1 MKTIATVYLIAPL
14 IMPIWFLGLSMVGT
28 TNASFP
34 ITVTDDLGRS
44 ITITSPPERIVCI
57 APSTTEIVYALG
69 LGDRVVGVDRHSDY
83 PSEAVSKQYISDI
96 YTPNPEEVA
105 ALSPDLVVMHS
116 FYGPGDPNVEA
127 IENLGINVIALKP
140 RSLNEILNDIKLVGI
155 ATGKLEEAE
164 ALISQLNKTISQIR
178 EKTSNITDKPRVY
191 MEFWYPPPWTF
202 GPNTWADEIIRIAG
216 GINVFGD
223 AATDYVQTTDEE
235 VIARDPDVIIIT
247 YGAQHLHL
255 VTFEDVKKRPGWDSV
270 KAVKNG
276 RVYLID
282 ENLIVRPGP
291 RIVLGLE
298 TVASFLHPDLFGEV
312 RALVLN
318 TTILKTSFQSLNIAG
333 VAKIE
338 VLKALG
344 NGTLT
349 VTVLSQGPQAPS
361 DLKPV
366 GKYIKIDC
374 STPEGLIFTLKIYYS
389 KTELNVSKVNEN
401 SLKIYYWNS
410 SAEEWM
416 PLPSFVNTNEG
427 YVEALVTHLTHFALM
442 GKPLLEPQ
450 PQSFLES
457 SYPLW
462 LVIVLV
468 VAVALITSSV
478 TYILTRKR

>member
-1 MKTIATVYLIAPL
+1 MKTIATVYLIALL
-14 IMPIWFLGLSMVGT
+14 ITPIWVLGLSMVRT
-28 TNASFP
+28 VNASFP
-34 ITVTDDLGRS
+34 ITVTDDLDRNV
-44 ITITSPPERIVCI
+44 TITSPPERIVCI

-69 LGDRVVGVDRHSDY
+69 LGDKVVGVDRYSDY
-83 PSEAVSKQYISDI
+83 PPEAVSKQYISDI
-96 YTPNPEEVA
+96 YTLNPEEVA
-105 ALSPDLVVMHS
+105 ALSPDLVIMYS

-127 IENLGINVIALKP
+127 IENLGINVVAIRP
-140 RSLNEILNDIKLVGI
+140 MSLNGILNDIKLVGI
-155 ATGKLEEAE
+155 ATGKLEKAE
-164 ALISQLNKTISQIR
+164 ALVSQLNKTISQIR

-202 GPNTWADEIIRIAG
+202 GPNTYSDEIIRIAG
-216 GINVFGD
+216 GINVFGN
-223 AATDYVQTTDEE
+223 ATADYVQTTDEE
-235 VIARDPDVIIIT
+235 VIAKDPDVIIIT
-247 YGAQHLHL
+247 YGPQHLHL
-255 VTFEDVKKRPGWDSV
+255 VTLEDIKKRPGWSSV

-291 RIVLGLE
+291 RIVLGLK

-312 RALVLN
+312 RTLVLN
-318 TTILKTSFQSLNIAG
+318 TTILKTSFQSLNIAS
-333 VAKIE
+333 VANIE
-338 VLKALG
+338 VFKALG

-349 VTVLSQGPQAPS
+349 VTVLGQGPQAPN
-361 DLKPV
+361 DLKLV

-374 STPEGLIFTLKIYYS
+374 SIPEGLVFTLKIYYS
-389 KTELNVSKVNEN
+389 KTELNTSKVNED
-401 SLKIYYWNS
+401 SLKIYYWNP

-427 YVEALVTHLTHFALM
+427 YVEALVTHLTYFALI
-442 GKPLLEPQ
+442 GEPLLEPQ
-450 PQSFLES
+450 PQPFWKS

-468 VAVALITSSV
+468 VAVALITNSI